1 MAKVALL
8 IGVSE
13 YEPGLNSLSAAVKDV
28 EAMQRVL
35 RHPEIGSF
43 DQVIPLINPDRQA
56 MEEAIYALFA
66 SRSKEDLLLLFF
78 SGHGIKDDSGNLFL
92 ATTKTRKDQGKLV
105 QPTAVAAN
113 VVQDMMNRSRS
124 KRQVVILDCCF
135 SGAFAEG
142 MKAKDDGSV
151 PIKQQLG
158 GEGRAVLTSS
168 TSTQYSF
175 EQQGSDLSTYTRY
188 LVEGI
193 ETGGA
198 DSDGDGAVSVDE
210 LHEYAKKKVQEAAP
224 AQQPEIYPIKE
235 GHKILLAKAPIGD
248 PKLRYRRE
256 VERFAKRGEISAIG
270 RTTLDLLR
278 VKLGLLP
285 DEATAIEVEILEPY
299 REYRKR
305 LKLYEQ
311 HFSDAIAR
319 ENPLSQNTR
328 RDLEDLQEAL
338 GLRDEDIEPI
348 RAEVV
353 QKAQKSL
360 PSPPTPPI
368 TPPIQT
374 NPDKVST
381 KNVATGS
388 VSNPR
393 RSPVL
398 TGCGLTMLIG
408 TVIIAIG
415 SVAFFQK
422 LSPLVREQISS
433 PSPSPTVASCIINS
447 GELNVRSEPEGN
459 ISTTLKSKQQLSPTG
474 KEQDGWIEISAP
486 VRGWVSKKYTQSCYS
501 LSETPSSG
509 KNVTT
514 PVGVVTPSPIK
525 NNSTPPVTKT
535 PHGSLSEKYEEI
547 LQDFKKANG
556 SIPPVTNTPSSSFP
570 EGFGKIPEDFG
581 KAPKSWCMSVKQN
594 WEFEKQHPEIRL
606 NSDEYYQTLLKEKG
620 CE

>member
-13 YEPGLNSLSAAVKDV
+13 YEPGLNPLPAAAKDV

-43 DQVIPLINPDRQA
+43 DQVILLINPERQA

-66 SRSKEDLLLLFF
+66 SRTKEDLLLLFF

-105 QPTAVAAN
+105 QPTAVAAS

-175 EQQGSDLSTYTRY
+175 EQQGSELSTYTRY

-193 ETGGA
+193 ETGVA

-248 PKLRYRRE
+248 PKLRYRKE
-256 VERFAKRGEISAIG
+256 VERFAKRGEISSIG

-278 VKLGLLP
+278 DKLGLLP
-285 DEATAIEVEILEPY
+285 DEATAIEAEILEPY

-305 LKLYEQ
+305 LELYKQ
-311 HFSDAIAR
+311 HFSGAIAR
-319 ENPLSQNTR
+319 ENPISLNTR

-360 PSPPTPPI
+360 PSSPKPSVISPI
-368 TPPIQT
+368 PA
-374 NPDKVST
+374 NPDEVST
-381 KNVATGS
+381 KNVGTGS
-388 VSNPR
+388 VSSPR
-393 RSPVL
+393 RSPIL
-398 TGCGLTMLIG
+398 TGCGLTMMIG
-408 TVIIAIG
+408 TVIITIG
-415 SVAFFQK
+415 TSIFFVNTVN
-422 LSPLVREQISS
+422 LVPNSDSTHSPDE
-433 PSPSPTVASCIINS
+433 PATVGSCIINS
-447 GELNVRSEPEGN
+447 GELNVRSKPEGN
-459 ISTTLKSKQQLSPTG
+459 IFTTLKPKQQLSTTG
-474 KEQDGWIEISAP
+474 KEQDGWIEISTP
-486 VRGWVSKKYTQSCYS
+486 VRGWVFKDYTQPC
-501 LSETPSSG
+501 SSSKG
-509 KNVTT
+509 TAPLTIEMPQVIPTT
-514 PVGVVTPSPIK
+514 
-525 NNSTPPVTKT
+525 STPTKKKSVVVPTNVMQT
-535 PHGSLSEKYEEI
+535 PKIPKIESTIELPNSP
-547 LQDFKKANG
+547 
-556 SIPPVTNTPSSSFP
+556 SIP
-570 EGFGKIPEDFG
+570 EGFGKIPDNFG
-581 KAPKSWCMSVKQN
+581 KAPKSWCISVKQG
-594 WEFEKQHPEIRL
+594 WEFDKQHPEIRL
-606 NSDEYYQTLLKEKG
+606 NSDEYYQMLLKEKG

>member
-13 YEPGLNSLSAAVKDV
+13 YEPDLNPLPAAAKDV

-35 RHPEIGSF
+35 RHPEIGCF
-43 DQVIPLINPDRQA
+43 DQVIALINPERQA

-66 SRSKEDLLLLFF
+66 SRNKEDLLLLFF
-78 SGHGIKDDSGNLFL
+78 SGHGIKDESGNLFL
-92 ATTKTRKDQGKLV
+92 ATLKTRKYQRKLV
-105 QPTAVAAN
+105 QPTAVAASA
-113 VVQDMMNRSRS
+113 VQDMMNLSRS

-175 EQQGSDLSTYTRY
+175 EQQGSELSTYTRY

-193 ETGGA
+193 ETGVA

-248 PKLRYRRE
+248 PKLRYRKE
-256 VERFAKRGEISAIG
+256 VERFAKRGEISSIG

-278 VKLGLLP
+278 DKLGLLP
-285 DEATAIEVEILEPY
+285 DEATAIEAEILEPY

-305 LKLYEQ
+305 LELYKQ

-319 ENPLSQNTR
+319 ENPISFNTR
-328 RDLEDLQEAL
+328 KDLEELQEAL
-338 GLRDEDIEPI
+338 GLRDEDVEPI

-360 PSPPTPPI
+360 PSPPTPPVI
-368 TPPIQT
+368 SPIAT
-374 NPDKVST
+374 NPDQGLT
-381 KNVATGS
+381 KNAGTGS
-388 VSNPR
+388 VSSPR

-398 TGCGLTMLIG
+398 MGCGLTMLIG
-408 TVIIAIG
+408 TVIVTIG
-415 SVAFFQK
+415 TITITWIQK
-422 LSPLVREQISS
+422 LEPDPGST
-433 PSPSPTVASCIINS
+433 PSPAQSATVVSCIINS
-447 GELNVRSEPEGN
+447 GELNVRSEPKGN
-459 ISTTLKSKQQLSPTG
+459 VIDRLKPGQKLSTTG
-474 KEQDGWIEISAP
+474 KEKDGWIEISAP
-486 VRGWVSKKYTQSCYS
+486 IQGWVFKQLTQLC
-501 LSETPSSG
+501 SSA
-509 KNVTT
+509 NIT
-514 PVGVVTPSPIK
+514 
-525 NNSTPPVTKT
+525 STPKPST
-535 PHGSLSEKYEEI
+535 PKPSTPKLIPTPTPTPI
-547 LQDFKKANG
+547 LPKP
-556 SIPPVTNTPSSSFP
+556 IPAPIPAPILTPTP
-570 EGFGKIPEDFG
+570 TPTPTEQQRPFGAAD
-581 KAPKSWCMSVKQN
+581 KSWCLAKKES
-594 WEFEKQHPEIRL
+594 WEFGKEHFGKD
-606 NSDEYYQTLLKEKG
+606 DESTRESMKEADCDYWG
-620 CE
+620 ITVP